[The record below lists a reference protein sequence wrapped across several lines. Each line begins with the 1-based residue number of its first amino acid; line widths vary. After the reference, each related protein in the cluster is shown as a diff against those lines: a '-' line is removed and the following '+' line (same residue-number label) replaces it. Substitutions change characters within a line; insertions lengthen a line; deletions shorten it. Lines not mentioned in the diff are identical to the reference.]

1 MATTSQG
8 IAFSFNGSPASEIRG
23 LSWSVGGGYSTGR
36 NAAYLPE
43 AGTVSLQ
50 SLGGISTAIWGVRGT
65 LVITGGGMSLSV
77 VAVCTDVQASATLNG
92 VTVYSAEFTILT

>member
-8 IAFSFNGSPASEIRG
+8 ITFSFAGSSATEIRG

-43 AGTVSLQ
+43 AGSVSLQ
-50 SLGGISTAIWGVRGT
+50 TLGGISTSIWGTLGT
-65 LVITGGGMSLSV
+65 LTISGGGMSLSV
-77 VAVCTDVQASATLNG
+77 DAVCTEVTASATLNG
-92 VTVYSAEFTILT
+92 VTVYTAEFTILT

>member
-8 IAFSFNGSPASEIRG
+8 ITFSFAGSSATEIRG

-50 SLGGISTAIWGVRGT
+50 SLGGINTSVWGVRGT
-65 LVITGGGMSLSV
+65 LIITGGGMSLSV
-77 VAVCTDVQASATLNG
+77 TAVCTDVQASATLNG